1 MKYFCNLQNFLDI
14 ATLALTAFI
23 EVHTIFELSAL
34 SIQNMRVVAS
44 IANFLLV
51 EKLFDWMRLFNETAF
66 YA

>member
-1 MKYFCNLQNFLDI
+1 MKYFCSFQNILDI
-14 ATLALTAFI
+14 VTISLTAFI

-34 SIQNMRVVAS
+34 SIERMRVVAS